1 MEINSE
7 YSLEGLM
14 LRLKLQYFGH
24 LMRRADSFEK
34 TLIWGKIEVGRRG
47 WQRMRWLDSITDSMD
62 NPHIL
67 YCHLLLLQSFFFSI
81 RVFSNESALRIRWP
95 KYWNFSLSISPSN
108 EYSGFFSFRIDWFDL
123 LADQGTLKSLIQHH
137 ISKMSVLQCSTF
149 FIVQLSH
156 PYMTTWKTIALTIWT
171 FAGKV
176 ISLLFKTL
184 FRFDI
189 AVLPRSN
196 HFLISWLWSPSAVI
210 LEPKKMKSDTVSTFS
225 PSICHEVIGWT
236 PRVDDRQGGLAC
248 CGSWGCKES
257 DITEWLNWTELNWT
271 ELNW

>member
-1 MEINSE
+1 M
-7 YSLEGLM
+7 
-14 LRLKLQYFGH
+14 
-24 LMRRADSFEK
+24 
-34 TLIWGKIEVGRRG
+34 TG
-47 WQRMRWLDSITDSMD
+47 WL
-62 NPHIL
+62 
-67 YCHLLLLQSFFFSI
+67 
-81 RVFSNESALRIRWP
+81 
-95 KYWNFSLSISPSN
+95 SLSYIC
-108 EYSGFFSFRIDWFDL
+108 IL
-123 LADQGTLKSLIQHH
+123 VLK
-137 ISKMSVLQCSTF
+137 K
-149 FIVQLSH
+149 
-156 PYMTTWKTIALTIWT
+156 TTDLTIWT

-210 LEPKKMKSDTVSTFS
+210 LEPKKMKSDNVSTFS

-271 ELNW
+271 DSLWSPVSCNYTKIKTVIYFFPLLYLQIQEKCLT